1 MAVHKHSLQIANCI
15 NQPLSVLP
23 FTRNSVIVVKTF
35 RLFIFIAE
43 ELIVRSRALFAVTI
57 LVLLVLIPFT
67 RVLGQGAGEYQGFIN
82 DAHPYQFIDL
92 PDVPD
97 GANIIVE
104 VEAISGNLDPVVI
117 LFFENDIW
125 AAENDDRSP
134 GDPNSYL
141 KYERAPGGNYYLV
154 ISRYGVENGETSG
167 DFAATVIIST
177 ATAIPLSSVNEN
189 TVPDPDASGYPTL
202 DPQPIADWTVL
213 TYLGADNNLE
223 AGLIYDLDELERGGG
238 SDGTVR
244 VLALIDRAEGY
255 DASNGDWTDTR
266 LYEITPDI
274 SNDAAVRYPPT
285 IDSRML
291 ATLGER
297 NSADPLTLLEFL
309 VWGMTTYP
317 AQHYAVV
324 INNHGGA
331 WAGTVTD
338 ETSGPGEIL
347 TLPEI
352 QSAFD
357 RALALTGVPRFDLL
371 INDSCLMSSI
381 EFFTMIQDS
390 VSTVFSSPEIMNN
403 PGFDM
408 TLLVSSLRSDP
419 NILLAD
425 LGERMAHKYMQDM
438 RLGFPGIEPFMGV
451 AVTDLS
457 RFGPLVDAIND
468 FSALVERKPDAYAPF
483 LGRIRSNTYTYS
495 TWADVTDQID
505 LGNFMKRII
514 SATTD
519 DLMQTAASNVL
530 QAIDNTIVYS
540 TAGETLAPETS
551 FLNIFFPVST
561 SSFNPRY
568 LQQTTLTGWTAMLRS
583 YFSSLLDM
591 PYGRDAFSGAPKVN
605 ITNVYPETASIYA
618 PVTVGMEVEGNN
630 VSYGDFT
637 VDQIQPDGTAVR
649 LRQARILT
657 EVVNNDNSVEY
668 LNIWNPGVDDSRF
681 TWYVRLPQVT
691 NGTSANFENISQNN
705 SLSSLAGR
713 YRYPGSDWMDVSI
726 LFNDDGSFSSMISRQ
741 ENSRSFA
748 SILPEAGGEF
758 QAWRAVVT
766 PDGTL
771 NNQPGNLYQ
780 WTAQGL
786 SWENAPAPTG
796 DYNLGFLVQGF
807 TGETG
812 FNSVP
817 ISVNNNGLDRRL
829 RGFLDLD
836 WGFNLIYPSD
846 YYDLIWFPSN
856 GWEEA
861 SSADGSELIYV
872 YPVFDALDDLQA
884 IGTEGLGQFGVSVN
898 ASSFAPLTVDGLNA
912 LEFTYSFQ
920 NDDGLF
926 NGRAFAVYRPELNLG
941 LVFAFEAL
949 DGHNLDKMFELLRDN
964 LRFFDVTQVNA
975 ADTGIWSRDYGPTAL
990 WPISSDLL
998 ANAQDKDG
1006 WRMYRDSGSPAFIA
1020 ISESAGVQASTV
1032 LGSLL
1037 LEYVP
1042 NSDFEQLA
1050 RDVYYGEVNT
1060 WQTAFYRRTQ
1070 NGAPL
1075 IGGMF
1080 VTVSN
1085 GVAHTIWFE
1094 LPEAEAEAR
1103 LQSVY
1108 VTVDG
1113 YTIDAP

>member
-1 MAVHKHSLQIANCI
+1 MRPRTL
-15 NQPLSVLP
+15 
-23 FTRNSVIVVKTF
+23 
-35 RLFIFIAE
+35 
-43 ELIVRSRALFAVTI
+43 VTI
-57 LVLLVLIPFT
+57 ILLALAALIPFA
-67 RVLGQGAGEYQGFIN
+67 RIFGQGAGEYQGFID
-82 DAHPYQFIDL
+82 DAQPYQIINL

-97 GANIIVE
+97 GANIIIE
-104 VEAISGNLDPVVI
+104 VETTSGNLDPMAV
-117 LFFENDIW
+117 LFFENSIW
-125 AAENDDRSP
+125 AAQNDDRAP
-134 GDPNSYL
+134 GNPNSYL
-141 KYERAPGGNYYLV
+141 KYERAPGGDYYV
-154 ISRYGVENGETSG
+154 AVTRYGVERGETSG
-167 DFAATVIIST
+167 NFTARVIINS
-177 ATAIPLSSVNEN
+177 AIAVPLSSVNE
-189 TVPDPDASGYPTL
+189 TTMPDPDAAGYPAL
-202 DPQPIADWTVL
+202 DPQPLADWTVL

-238 SDGTVR
+238 SDETVR
-244 VLALIDRAEGY
+244 VLAFIDRAEGY
-255 DASNGDWTDTR
+255 DDSNGDWTDTR
-266 LYEITPDI
+266 VYEVTPDTTR
-274 SNDAAVRYPPT
+274 DAAVRYPPT
-285 IDSRML
+285 IDSRLL
-291 ATLGER
+291 ANLGER

-338 ETSGPGEIL
+338 DASGSGEIL

-357 RALALTGVPRFDLL
+357 RALAITGVPEFDLL
-371 INDSCLMSSI
+371 INDSCLMSSV

-390 VSTVFSSPEIMNN
+390 VGTVFSSPEIMNN

-408 TLLVSSLRSDP
+408 SLLITSLRQNP
-419 NILLAD
+419 AIPLAD

-438 RLGFPGIEPFMGV
+438 RLGFPGFEPFMGV

-457 RFGPLVDAIND
+457 RFSGLVDAIGE

-495 TWADVTDQID
+495 TWAGIDEQID

-519 DLMQTAASNVL
+519 DLMLAAAGNVL
-530 QAIDNTIVYS
+530 QAIDETIVYS

-551 FLNIFFPVST
+551 FLNIFFPSST
-561 SSFNPRY
+561 ATFNPRY
-568 LQQTTLTGWTAMLRS
+568 LQQTPLTGWTNMLRS
-583 YFSSLLDM
+583 YFSSLLEA
-591 PYGRDAFSGAPKVN
+591 PYGRDVFSGAPLVN
-605 ITNVYPETASIYA
+605 ITYIYPATASIYA

-630 VSYGDFT
+630 VSFGDFT

-657 EVVNNDNSVEY
+657 EVVNDDNSIEY

-681 TWYVRLPQVT
+681 TWYGRLPQVT
-691 NGTSANFENISQNN
+691 DGTSTNFENVSQNN

-713 YRYPGSDWMDVSI
+713 YRLPGSSDWMDVSV
-726 LFNDDGSFSSMISRQ
+726 LFNDDGSFGSMISRQ
-741 ENSRSFA
+741 AASQAFA
-748 SILPEAGGEF
+748 NILPEAGGEF
-758 QAWRAVVT
+758 QSWRAIVT

-771 NNQPGNLYQ
+771 TNQPGNLYQ
-780 WTAQGL
+780 WTAEGL
-786 SWENAPAPTG
+786 SWANAPAPTG

-817 ISVNNNGLDRRL
+817 ISVNNTGLDRRL

-836 WGFNLIYPSD
+836 WGFTLIYPLA

-856 GWEEA
+856 SWEEA

-884 IGTEGLGQFGVSVN
+884 IGTEALARYGVDVDAN
-898 ASSFAPLTVDGLNA
+898 SFTPLTVDGLDA

-920 NDDGLF
+920 GDGGLF
-926 NGRAFAVYRPELNLG
+926 NARAFAVYRPELNLG
-941 LVFAFEAL
+941 LVFAFETL
-949 DGHNLDKMFELLRDN
+949 EGQDLSKMFELLRDN
-964 LRFFDVTQVNA
+964 LTFFDATEVRA
-975 ADTGIWSRDYGPTAL
+975 SDTGIWSRDYGPSAD
-990 WPISSDLL
+990 WPVLSDLL
-998 ANAQDKDG
+998 ANAQDKDI
-1006 WRMYRDSGSPAFIA
+1006 WRFYRGGSWPGFIA
-1020 ISESAGVQASTV
+1020 VSESAGVQASTV

-1042 NSDFEQLA
+1042 GSDFEQIA
-1050 RDVYYGEVNT
+1050 RDVYYGEINT
-1060 WQTAFYRRTQ
+1060 WQMAVYRRTQ
-1070 NGAPL
+1070 NGTPM

-1085 GVAHTIWFE
+1085 GTAHTIWFE
-1094 LPEAEAEAR
+1094 LPEAEAEA
-1103 LQSVY
+1103 QMQAVY

-1113 YTIDAP
+1113 YTLDSP